1 MITRQARVDSPR
13 PARRALTLVEMVTS
27 IVLVGVMLVAA
38 VNTVGASKLG
48 QRKQYDRRQGY
59 ALARLLLAEIRQLPY
74 ADPLQLDYLR
84 TRIFADGLTAN
95 YWLGPELDELIG
107 LRRAFDDIDDY
118 NGWTDSPPQARDG
131 TAMTEL
137 SGWSRSVTVV
147 FLSAADRKTIVTQ
160 DEGVK
165 RISVSVAHS
174 GAAVVE
180 LVALCSLDRPPAE
193 ACCFPDG
200 TAVDLLPARCLAL
213 GGTPGGPGSS
223 TLNTSC
229 SASSLVAHW
238 RMDENGGTT
247 TVDDVSGFTAT
258 LIDGANWI
266 KGRNGSGLKFDGS
279 NDYAEVP
286 HDERLS
292 ITGELTIAAWI
303 YKLSNTNWDVALSKG
318 TVDPHHNY
326 NLATNGSRIVF
337 EFHDGVQY
345 WHSTSSFTLGTKKWY
360 HIAVTYHDASD
371 TVKIYRDG
379 QLVDTITCTG
389 SLLRNNDPLRFG
401 ECTSNC
407 CMWHGYLDDVYI
419 YSRVL
424 TADEV
429 LLLYQ
434 GGEPK

>member
-1 MITRQARVDSPR
+1 MTRCTRFHFPR
-13 PARRALTLVEMVTS
+13 QARRALTVVEMVAS

-38 VNTVGASKLG
+38 VNTVGASKFG

-59 ALARLLLAEIRQLPY
+59 ALARLLMAEITERLY
-74 ADPLQLDYLR
+74 ADPSQMDYLR
-84 TRIFADGLTAN
+84 NRIFADGLTAS
-95 YWLGPELDELIG
+95 YSLGQELDEFFG
-107 LRRAFDDIDDY
+107 LRSAFDDIDDY
-118 NGWTDSPPQARDG
+118 NGWTDSPPQLRDG
-131 TAMTEL
+131 TVMTEL
-137 SGWSRSVTVV
+137 SGWARGVTVV

-165 RISVSVAHS
+165 QITVSVTRN
-174 GAAVVE
+174 GAAVAT
-180 LVALCSLDRPPAE
+180 LVALCSLDRPPTE
-193 ACCFPDG
+193 ACCLPEGSALD
-200 TAVDLLPARCLAL
+200 VLPARCLAL
-213 GGTPGGPGSS
+213 GGTPRGPGSS

-229 SASSLVAHW
+229 TTSSMVAHW

-258 LIDGANWI
+258 LIDGPNWI
-266 KGRNGSGLKFDGS
+266 NGHSGSGLKFDGS

-303 YKLSNTNWDVALSKG
+303 YKLSNTYWDVALSKG

-326 NLATNGSRIVF
+326 SLATNGSRVVF

-389 SLLRNNDPLRFG
+389 SLLQNNDPLRFG
-401 ECTSNC
+401 QCTSNC

-424 TADEV
+424 TGDDV
-429 LLLYQ
+429 LMLYQ